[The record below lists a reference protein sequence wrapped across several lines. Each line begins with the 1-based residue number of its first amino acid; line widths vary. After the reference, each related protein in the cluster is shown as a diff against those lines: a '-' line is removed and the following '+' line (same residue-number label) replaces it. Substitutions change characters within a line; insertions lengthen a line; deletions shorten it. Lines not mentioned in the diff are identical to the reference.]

1 MGIDITS
8 GTLPQGLEI
17 GKCYLSFR
25 GEVIYISQCG
35 DQKWLISSQY
45 RLLSNVYDNVVG
57 GSDVVRVPIRVEVD
71 NLDRNPYGVLY
82 DALSKQYPNA
92 QPDLRPRSQL
102 PVDTSMSAT
111 ISVMP
116 DVQSGQVVTQ
126 NIPV

>member
-8 GTLPQGLEI
+8 GTLPQGLSI
-17 GKCYLSFR
+17 GKCYVSFR

-35 DQKWLISSQY
+35 EQRWLISSYY
-45 RLLSNVYDNVVG
+45 RLLSNVYENSPG
-57 GSDVVRVPIRVEVD
+57 GSDILRVPVKVEVD

-82 DALSKQYPNA
+82 EALSKQFPDSRA
-92 QPDLRPRSQL
+92 DLRPSTEL
-102 PVDTSMSAT
+102 VDTSMSAT

-116 DVQSGQVVTQ
+116 DVQSGKIITQ

>member
-8 GTLPQGLEI
+8 GTLPQGLKI
-17 GKCYLSFR
+17 GTCYASFR

-35 DQKWLISSQY
+35 FNKWQISSYY
-45 RLLSNVYDNVVG
+45 RLLSNVYENSTG
-57 GSDVVRVPIRVEVD
+57 GSDILRVPVKVEVD

-82 DALSKQYPNA
+82 EELSKQYPDSRA
-92 QPDLRPRSQL
+92 ELRPRDEL
-102 PVDTSMSAT
+102 VDTSMSAT

-116 DVQSGQVVTQ
+116 DVQSGKIITQ

>member
-1 MGIDITS
+1 MGIDISS
-8 GTLPQGLEI
+8 GTLPQGLKI
-17 GKCYLSFR
+17 GTCYASFR

-57 GSDVVRVPIRVEVD
+57 GSDVLRVPIRVEVD

-82 DALSKQYPNA
+82 EALSKQYPDSRA
-92 QPDLRPRSQL
+92 DLRPRTEL
-102 PVDTSMSAT
+102 VDTSMSAS